1 VKFLID
7 ASLPPWM
14 VETLAAEGHDAVHAD
29 DLGIGH
35 AEDREIANEALRQ
48 ERCVVTR
55 DFDFADLRNY
65 DPTQHRGIVVLAIP
79 RHRGSAYMRFLLG
92 KLIDHLRAGGLM
104 DRKLLIVD
112 ADRIRT
118 RG

>member
-1 VKFLID
+1 MID
-7 ASLPPWM
+7 AF
-14 VETLAAEGHDAVHAD
+14 AAEGHDAVHAD
-29 DLGIGH
+29 DLGIAH
-35 AEDREIANEALRQ
+35 SEDPEIAREAQRTD
-48 ERCVVTR
+48 RCVITR

-65 DPTQHRGIVVLAIP
+65 DPARHRGIVVLAVP

-92 KLIDHLRAGGLM
+92 KLFDHLRAGGAV
-104 DRKLLIVD
+104 DGKLLIVE